1 MMKRL
6 LILGPLLLFILL
18 AVFLARGLY
27 QDPSELPSPL
37 LGKMAPQFVLT
48 ELPSQTGE
56 TAATFSPQAMLGQV
70 WLFNVWASWCAACR
84 EEHSTLLQ
92 LADTHVL
99 PIIGLDYKDTAA
111 DALPWLVHAGGNPYA
126 HVAQD
131 TTGRVGID
139 YGVYGVPESYV
150 IDKKGV
156 IRHKQIGAITA
167 KNLQDTIL
175 PLVKRL
181 QTE

>member
-1 MMKRL
+1 MKRL

-18 AVFLARGLY
+18 ALFLARGLY
-27 QDPSELPSPL
+27 QDPSALPSPL
-37 LGKMAPQFVLT
+37 LGKVAPQFVLP
-48 ELPSQTGE
+48 ELPNQASD
-56 TAATFSPQAMLGQV
+56 TAAIFTPQAMLGQV
-70 WLFNVWASWCAACR
+70 WLLNVWASWCTACR
-84 EEHSTLLQ
+84 EEHAILLQ
-92 LADTHVL
+92 LAGTHVL

-111 DALPWLVHAGGNPYA
+111 DAAPWLVSAGGNPYA

-131 TTGRVGID
+131 TTGRVGIN

-150 IDKKGV
+150 IDKRGV
-156 IRHKQIGAITA
+156 IRYKQIGAITA

-181 QTE
+181 QSE